1 MSPADKTSSLD
12 ILRAA
17 LADISAEELLRIQDL
32 IEQMGGVEAARELF
46 ENVETTED
54 EAEAA

>member
-1 MSPADKTSSLD
+1 MSQADKTSTLD
-12 ILRAA
+12 ILRAT
-17 LADISAEELLRIQDL
+17 LADVSADELLRIQDL
-32 IEQMGGVEAARELF
+32 IEQMGGVDAALELF